1 MDVVATNKGEGEKQI
16 FILAAEKPPNVFS
29 SVSKK
34 YFISTETNIFLKRKQ
49 IKIIIQPMENLRCR
63 QRNRFSGRERDFL

>member
-34 YFISTETNIFLKRKQ
+34 YFISTETNMFLKRKQ
-49 IKIIIQPMENLRCR
+49 IKKIIQPNQGEFEMPTKK
-63 QRNRFSGRERDFL
+63 QVF

>member
-34 YFISTETNIFLKRKQ
+34 YFISTETNMLSVSK
-49 IKIIIQPMENLRCR
+49 ENK
-63 QRNRFSGRERDFL
+63 SK